1 MKTFTCKTL
10 AFALLLSLSLQA
22 ADTFNIIISHYLFN
36 YENALSKCENKLRPN
51 LKCNGSCQLMKTLK
65 EKENNNSQSQTT
77 LQKSD
82 IILLD
87 LPICNPLV
95 VVLLPCISME
105 YNSSLKKNIK
115 NPFLEIAIPPP
126 ETMA

>member
-1 MKTFTCKTL
+1 
-10 AFALLLSLSLQA
+10 
-22 ADTFNIIISHYLFN
+22 
-36 YENALSKCENKLRPN
+36 
-51 LKCNGSCQLMKTLK
+51 MKTLK